1 MPLAHVW
8 RRGVSVENL
17 NGALEE
23 PVQMWRRVRHL
34 PQFLHILP
42 RRTRRGGR
50 LGRHLELFGS
60 VHRSIVVPGNKP
72 SPITLPTLFIASRW
86 LGYVRLGLALSMIAA
101 CRGFSAIPCYSI
113 PTATAIVAI
122 PAMRR
127 YKYDDVF
134 SVGTGAATG
143 NIGILIPPAPRP
155 SGSSGRGEYG
165 KAAHGRDHPKHLFCV
180 GFGALVLDQFVYNA
194 GEPQDFPSVVSG
206 LGIGS

>member
-1 MPLAHVW
+1 
-8 RRGVSVENL
+8 
-17 NGALEE
+17 
-23 PVQMWRRVRHL
+23 MWRRVRHL

-72 SPITLPTLFIASRW
+72 SPITLPTFFIASRW

-127 YKYDDVF
+127 YKYIDVF
-134 SVGTGAATG
+134 SVGTVAATG
-143 NIGILIPPAPRP
+143 NIGILTPQHP
-155 SGSSGRGEYG
+155 
-165 KAAHGRDHPKHLFCV
+165 DHQGLLAEVNIAKLLTAGIIQSIFSASASVLWCLTNS
-180 GFGALVLDQFVYNA
+180 FTTRANRRTSRAL
-194 GEPQDFPSVVSG
+194 
-206 LGIGS
+206 